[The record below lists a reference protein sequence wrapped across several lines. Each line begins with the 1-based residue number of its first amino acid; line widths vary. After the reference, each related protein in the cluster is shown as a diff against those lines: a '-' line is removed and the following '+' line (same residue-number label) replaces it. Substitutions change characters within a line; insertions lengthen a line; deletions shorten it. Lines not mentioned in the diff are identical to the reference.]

1 MLIKQM
7 LALIST
13 CLLMACASP
22 VIEKPKQIIVIEEL
36 GDTTRV
42 WIRNDG
48 IECWIYYDEEFIRKE
63 KY

>member
-1 MLIKQM
+1 
-7 LALIST
+7 
-13 CLLMACASP
+13 MACTQP
-22 VIEKPKQIIVIEEL
+22 VIERPKEVVIVEQL

-48 IECWIYYDEEFIRKE
+48 IECWVYYDGEFVRKE

>member
-1 MLIKQM
+1 MKYLFP
-7 LALIST
+7 
-13 CLLMACASP
+13 LLMACTQP
-22 VIEKPKQIIVIEEL
+22 VIEPPKGVVIIEEL

-48 IECWIYYDEEFIRKE
+48 IECYIYYDGEFIRKE